1 MNVAYVT
8 PYYNGACDGRF
19 GRFHDWVHAAR
30 DMAEPPFEFDVYAF
44 TSSNDDDTLATNPDK
59 YLGEA
64 TELWG
69 TKWNKPEFLLNAPR
83 VRSAL
88 EGGDYDLIH
97 LLVMDTIVLPT
108 VLSLRSDVPL
118 VLGPDIAGWS
128 PIRAGMFATESP
140 TGMVKNRIKYLIKN
154 TLGRTT
160 PFDRAVVFSEHH
172 EDILESFGIPKSE
185 ISVLHGGVSRRFR
198 PDESHE
204 RGEPPEV
211 LYVGDF
217 SAHKGYPMFLEALA
231 ELDRPVTARLI
242 GGGDPNESLIGEVG
256 VTDQVVIEGFVPRE
270 ELPTYYRA
278 ADLYVN
284 PSIDELG
291 PNTLLEALASGTPVV
306 ATDILGI
313 NEFTPPEASVLFGP
327 RTVAELTT
335 GIERALDNLDALT
348 QGARTVA
355 TGCHATHTLDNLA
368 EIYAEVLGR

>member
-1 MNVAYVT
+1 M
-8 PYYNGACDGRF
+8 D
-19 GRFHDWVHAAR
+19 D
-30 DMAEPPFEFDVYAF
+30 PPFEFDVYAF
-44 TSSNDDDTLATNPDK
+44 TSSNDDKALATQPAK
-59 YLGEA
+59 RLGEA

-88 EGGDYDLIH
+88 RDGEHDLIH

-118 VLGPDIAGWS
+118 VIGPDIAGWS
-128 PIRAGMFATESP
+128 PIRDGMFATESL

-160 PFDRAVVFSEHH
+160 PFDRAVVFSRHH
-172 EDILESFGIPKSE
+172 RNILESFGVPVAEMRI
-185 ISVLHGGVSRRFR
+185 LHGGVARRFS
-198 PDESHE
+198 PDGPPD
-204 RGEPPEV
+204 RNDPPEL

-217 SAHKGYPMFLEALA
+217 SAHKGYPMFLEAIA
-231 ELDRPVTARLI
+231 ELDTPVTARLV
-242 GGGDPNESLIGEVG
+242 GGGDPNESLIEEIGL
-256 VTDQVVIEGFVPRE
+256 TDQIVVEGFVPRE
-270 ELPTYYRA
+270 ELPAYYRR

-313 NEFTPPEASVLFGP
+313 NEFTPPEASVLFGS
-327 RTVAELTT
+327 RTVTELTS
-335 GIERALDNLDALT
+335 GIERALNDIDTLSR
-348 QGARTVA
+348 GAMSVSKEY
-355 TGCHATHTLDNLA
+355 HATHTLDNLA
-368 EIYAEVLGR
+368 EIYADVLDQ